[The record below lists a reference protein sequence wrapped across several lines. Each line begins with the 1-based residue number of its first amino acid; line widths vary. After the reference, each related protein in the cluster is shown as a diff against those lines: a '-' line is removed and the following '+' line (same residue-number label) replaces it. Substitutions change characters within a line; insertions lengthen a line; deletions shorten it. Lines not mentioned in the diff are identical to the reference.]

1 MSWDRLW
8 RPVVVVGAVY
18 FSIFA
23 VIAVVFRQLDVAD
36 STLSVV
42 GGVMAYAFIVSVLVL
57 AYREWRR
64 SRREGEGGAEA
75 DGRSSP

>member
-1 MSWDRLW
+1 VSWDRLW
-8 RPVVVVGAVY
+8 RPVVLTGAVY

-23 VIAVVFRQLDVAD
+23 VIAVTFRQLDVKD

-57 AYREWRR
+57 GYREWRR
-64 SRREGEGGAEA
+64 SRRG
-75 DGRSSP
+75 DGDDGPGTERPT